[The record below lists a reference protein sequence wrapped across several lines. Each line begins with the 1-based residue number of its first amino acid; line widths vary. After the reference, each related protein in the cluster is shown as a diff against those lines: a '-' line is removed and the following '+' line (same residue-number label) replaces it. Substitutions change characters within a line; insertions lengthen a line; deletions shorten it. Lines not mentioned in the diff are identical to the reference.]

1 MKNKGTIR
9 PCAIYVRVSTQMQ
22 ADVGLSIE
30 TQIDTLK
37 REAERRGKPV
47 YAIYAD
53 VKSGGSFKRPEFSR
67 LLKDSQLKPPPFDLV
82 LTWSVSRFGRNTM
95 ESYIA
100 TEKLRDRGVSIFYY
114 KEPFDTEDSL
124 GKLIIEILRAVA
136 EFSRLEYVKDVE
148 RSKTHLAKCGYSTGG
163 PAPFGFKRVAVNDN
177 GHKRVKWEPDPVAAP
192 LARRVFEMYA
202 EGKGFKLICQ
212 WLNEN
217 NISTVRGGKWT
228 ASSFS
233 RMLRNEIYIGHV
245 VYNKEER
252 KGVKGDNPR
261 NQKDKDKW
269 IRVENAVPPIVPTA
283 VFDRVQKRL
292 VEKSRAA
299 AQSDNSQYLLSG
311 LIKCNVCGLAY
322 FGRTSKRNV
331 DGKVYSVSQYIC
343 SKQNRYNE
351 RRDNV
356 NLRRD
361 WFDDLVVDRL
371 FTKILAETNIKEK
384 IRNINESMD
393 GAVSER
399 KAAVRKLSENKK
411 RIEEGMEKYYEAFEQ
426 GALNPAD
433 LERRI
438 KAQREKLE
446 EIDVEIVNL
455 KNEILLCEVRQDN
468 GAETLLDINISRLKE
483 LFDLLPIEKKKQFMK
498 AFIAKIVIDPA
509 CFEIHYSLPT
519 GFEIERII
527 KENGPNDGGNGGG
540 NKWGNGDGKNAN
552 YAGIV
557 NYDFSTCKSRY
568 VHKKTGANTDSV
580 ELLPAVGAEGALHP
594 QNGAP
599 SKNRA
604 NSGLIVI
611 EGGNTNEKSHRHFY
625 ADDFHGEGG
634 IRTLVDVN
642 AEPVFETGTFSL
654 SVTSPKL

>member
-53 VKSGGSFKRPEFSR
+53 VKSGGSLKRPEFSR

-100 TEKLRDRGVSIFYY
+100 TEKLRDRGVSIFYF

-163 PAPFGFKRVAVNDN
+163 PAPFGFKRIEVSDN
-177 GHKRVKWEPDPVAAP
+177 GHKRVKWEPDPVTAP

-361 WFDDLVVDRL
+361 WFDELVVDRL
-371 FTKILAETNIKEK
+371 FTKILSETNIKEK

-399 KAAVRKLSENKK
+399 KAAVRKLIENKK

-468 GAETLLDINISRLKE
+468 GAETLLDVNISRLKE

-540 NKWGNGDGKNAN
+540 NKRGNGDGKNAN
-552 YAGIV
+552 YAGIM

-568 VHKKTGANTDSV
+568 VHKKTGAQPASA
-580 ELLPAVGAEGALHP
+580 ELLPAVGAEDALHP
-594 QNGAP
+594 QNGAF

-604 NSGLIVI
+604 NSGLILI

-625 ADDFHGEGG
+625 ADDFHGEGSPSLHPRIIDR
-634 IRTLVDVN
+634 IRIPWQSN
-642 AEPVFETGTFSL
+642 
-654 SVTSPKL
+654 